1 MSTVLTNTALRF
13 SLTFKVPTL
22 KVRFTDLLSSL
33 YASTYGLTVANV
45 KGIINVTGSVSG
57 VVYQNANWFAGTYG
71 SPDIDGSVVPLP
83 IWYKEFD
90 LHVDVDGKP
99 IQEEYT
105 IEYKFY
111 TGAVTLTAPEKS
123 YTYNYTSP
131 TVIPVMSHVCRTGLL
146 TAEDN
151 TITDYLFGLIT
162 PTIARIGT
170 ITEPAGTTRTP
181 AGHDDSTGLTWT
193 WTIGGT
199 SDPTTSLWSGT
210 WQLNISTALSY
221 DVETWDTYTWVTIE
235 DTVTGY
241 ISHNVQCT
249 DCACIL
255 NQCIANFFD
264 YALGKRATNPAKYA
278 ELEPSVIEVLMR
290 WQQFTSAER
299 CGEEY
304 DTFCQ
309 DIKDIVK
316 GVDCF
321 CAQDATTSPTPIY
334 PIASSTVTVGGGTF
348 LFSLISSLPGG
359 TPSWDWAILWDG
371 LTVPSAST
379 YYKLYQNTG
388 GVAFFVGD
396 LKGAAG
402 AAGTNG
408 TNGTGASL
416 SVLWNDV
423 SNLGTDNG
431 PNLKELKKYTLP
443 SGIME
448 NNGEQIEIESVCHLA
463 ANDHDKTVCLTF
475 GGDNIYTY
483 FTDSL
488 IIAGDDRLRI
498 GATVNRTAAS
508 AQYITAKSERGNKIY
523 SPKETVTAKVMSTGQ
538 EIILTGQNGSTIYAA
553 NDIIAKQLSVKYS
566 GLMNGSPVV
575 SAALKFGTQAIT
587 ANTNTDVVFASY
599 GWTNFAATGYT
610 TNLTGIDVDGN
621 TQQVTVVGTPA
632 IDKFVVSCAVDVT
645 LNWSAFL

>member
-1 MSTVLTNTALRF
+1 MSALLTNTALRF

-45 KGIINVTGSVSG
+45 RGIINVTGSVSG
-57 VVYQNANWFAGTYG
+57 VVYQNAGWSAGTYG
-71 SPDIDGSVVPLP
+71 TPDITGAGTPV
-83 IWYKEFD
+83 WYKEFD
-90 LHVDVDGKP
+90 LPVDVDGKP

-105 IEYKFY
+105 VEYKFY
-111 TGAVTLTAPEKS
+111 NGSATLTAPEKS

-131 TVIPVMSHVCRTGLL
+131 VVIPVMSHVCRTALL

-151 TITDYLFGLIT
+151 TITDYLFGSIV
-162 PTIARIGT
+162 PTIARRGT
-170 ITEPAGTTRTP
+170 ITEPTGTTRTP
-181 AGHDDSTGLTWT
+181 AGYDDSTDLTWT

-210 WQLNISTALSY
+210 WQLNISTVLSY

-241 ISHNVQCT
+241 ISHAVQCT

-264 YALGKRATNPAKYA
+264 YALGKRDNNPAKYA
-278 ELEPSVIEVLMR
+278 ELEPKVIEVLMR

-321 CAQDATTSPTPIY
+321 CAQDSTTTPATIY
-334 PIASSTVTVGGGTF
+334 PIASSTVTTGGGTF

-371 LTVPSAST
+371 LTVSSAST

-388 GVAFFVGD
+388 GVATYVGD

-402 AAGTNG
+402 AAGTDG
-408 TNGTGASL
+408 SSGVGANL
-416 SVLWNDV
+416 SILWNDIGN
-423 SNLGTDNG
+423 SGTPAG
-431 PNLKELKKYTLP
+431 TSETTLKTYTLP

-448 NNGEQIEIESVCHLA
+448 NNGEQIEIESICHLA
-463 ANDHDKTVCLTF
+463 ANDNTKTVKMYF
-475 GGDNIYTY
+475 GGDTIFTY
-483 FTDSL
+483 VTDSL
-488 IIAGDDRLRI
+488 IVAGDDRLRI
-498 GATVNRTAAS
+498 GATVSRTAAA
-508 AQYITAKSERGNKIY
+508 AQYITAKSERANQIY
-523 SPKETVTAKVMSTGQ
+523 SPKETVTTKDLTGPV
-538 EIILTGQNGSTIYAA
+538 IIHLSGQNGTASA
-553 NDIIAKQLSVKYS
+553 NDIIAKQFCIKYS
-566 GLMNGSPVV
+566 GLVNSTPVI
-575 SAALKFGTQAIT
+575 SADLKFGTATLLAGVTKTIT
-587 ANTNTDVVFASY
+587 FATY
-599 GWTNFAATGYT
+599 GWTNFASTPYT
-610 TNLTGIDVDGN
+610 LNLTAVDVDGN
-621 TQQVTVVGTPA
+621 TQQVTIIGTPA
-632 IDKFVVSCAVDVT
+632 IDEFEVSTVVDTT